1 MPKRSRWEANKR
13 GARRDAYG
21 DVTVVENR
29 KLQRT
34 IKAVLKDVF
43 GASKIGDIHVVRSFD
58 EDGDRILRV
67 YVVFKGTEDQFDAT
81 RASGVVRHMRP
92 RLAAVG
98 EQAFPIISYV
108 SSDEMGG
115 VMDAVA

>member
-1 MPKRSRWEANKR
+1 M
-13 GARRDAYG
+13 
-21 DVTVVENR
+21 VENR

-58 EDGDRILRV
+58 EDGDHILRV